1 METSGLLRYEEE
13 EEEMKTFLLHSMH
26 HREPGKARKEME
38 VKEEEAERKE
48 ECGRKKME
56 KERKKTRGNVPCSVS
71 LAGLGTTEKTKG
83 GRRGEERRVLINGC
97 RR

>member
-1 METSGLLRYEEE
+1 METSGLLKYEEE

-48 ECGRKKME
+48 ECGRKKNGE
-56 KERKKTRGNVPCSVS
+56 GEEENERKCSLFRLVGRTRNYR
-71 LAGLGTTEKTKG
+71 KD
-83 GRRGEERRVLINGC
+83 
-97 RR
+97 